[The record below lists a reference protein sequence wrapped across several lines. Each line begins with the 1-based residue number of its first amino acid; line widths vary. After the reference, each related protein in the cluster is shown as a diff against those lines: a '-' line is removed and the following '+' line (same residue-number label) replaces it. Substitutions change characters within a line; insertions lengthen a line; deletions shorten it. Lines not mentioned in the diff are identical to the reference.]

1 MNNILRKIGVFIIC
15 AFIAILLQ
23 WVVGE
28 ALIALSSWIYP
39 RQVTFIGMFGAAL
52 MPHPLMFGLYIW
64 PITAA
69 ILYFGDNRYG
79 LGNPG
84 KGRGL

>member
-1 MNNILRKIGVFIIC
+1 MINILKKLGVIIIF
-15 AFIAILLQ
+15 AFIVIILQ

-28 ALIALSSWIYP
+28 ALIALSSWLYP
-39 RQVTFIGMFGAAL
+39 RQVTFIGMLGAAL

-69 ILYFGDNRYG
+69 ILYFGYKKYG
-79 LGNPG
+79 LRNPV
-84 KGRGL
+84 KGRR